1 MMKKIIFWVL
11 TSLLLQGGIYLYL
24 DQYLLTPTSPFQVKV
39 ADNQPGATT
48 SGQVYY
54 SRDKRYMAQI
64 TADKIEMYAM
74 PAKKLVRTVNLGD
87 KHVSYFRWLDD
98 RDLALAGMYTD
109 VAGTREVELTR
120 LNPLTNGY
128 EVSATIKDLPAHS
141 QIINVAYSTATNVV
155 YMQVTRNNISRI
167 YRFDANHYLSR
178 IWLNTYNIGRIA
190 TLVDQDCLIY
200 DDLNRNTVNIREA
213 NGSQRIISP
222 PAANYR
228 LIGADH
234 QNNIYIA
241 KLNNEGLGESIYTGR
256 LLVGFRLTK
265 DLNTPVS
272 TSELK
277 LSDVIG

>member
-1 MMKKIIFWVL
+1 MKKIIFWVL

-39 ADNQPGATT
+39 ADNQPDTTT

-54 SRDKRYMAQI
+54 SRDKKYMAQV

-74 PAKKLVRTVNLGD
+74 PARKLMRTVNLGD

-109 VAGTREVELTR
+109 VAGAREVELTR
-120 LNPLTNGY
+120 LNPLTSGY
-128 EVSATIKDLPAHS
+128 EVSATIKDLPARS
-141 QIINVAYSTATNVV
+141 QIVNVAYSTATNVV
-155 YMQVTRNNISRI
+155 YMQVTRDNISRI

-222 PAANYR
+222 PAARYR
-228 LIGADH
+228 LIGADR

-241 KLNNEGLGESIYTGR
+241 KLNREGLGESIYAGR